1 MTPCAHSH
9 STRSGVLWPA
19 RLSHT
24 SNSRSGGRSS
34 GKVKD
39 LVRPACHTAHAARV
53 TAGSSEAFGT
63 GSAAR
68 IALRR
73 SRSHG
78 CRIALVPRVADCSR
92 TWPEAGWNRVRVL
105 VVPRPGWI
113 RAGAGPGGRA
123 AARMGRDAARL
134 ETARPRPR
142 TRPRAQAARPACRPA
157 RSAFFGQSIGIA
169 DPHHTVLAPAHRDA
183 GFAPGAALLPT
194 QAARMQSAPDRERA
208 DLRQPI
214 RSVAQGFLQQA
225 QGPGGRAVLIALGRA
240 GPFGQDALLRSS
252 PIADPWSAPMAGPHG
267 GEPVAVEAAHPG
279 GDHLIVPSS
288 DLVGGRRIACAIS
301 NGQERSGALDLRG
314 GSTERAAQAGQ
325 LLALI
330 RRERAKGI
338 FLVARH
344 GAPRGTRIA
353 SPLYHCP
360 RQTTH

>member
-68 IALRR
+68 IALRC

-78 CRIALVPRVADCSR
+78 CSTALVPRAAGCSR
-92 TWPEAGWNRVRVL
+92 PRPVAGWNRVRIL
-105 VVPRPGWI
+105 VVPPRIYSAAGW
-113 RAGAGPGGRA
+113 PVLRA

-142 TRPRAQAARPACRPA
+142 TRPRAQAGRRACRPA

-169 DPHHTVLAPAHRDA
+169 DAHHTVLALAHHHA
-183 GFAPGAALLPT
+183 GFAPGAALLPA
-194 QAARMQSAPDRERA
+194 QAARMQGAPDRERA
-208 DLRQPI
+208 DPGQSV
-214 RSVAQGFLQQA
+214 RSLAQGFLQQA
-225 QGPGGRAVLIALGRA
+225 QRPRRRAVLLALGRA
-240 GPFGQDALLRSS
+240 GPFGQNALLRVS
-252 PIADPWSAPMAGPHG
+252 PIADPRTTSVAGPHR
-267 GEPVAVEAAHPG
+267 GEPFAVEAADPG
-279 GDHLIVPSS
+279 RDGLGVPSS
-288 DLVGGRRIACAIS
+288 DLVSGGRVARAIG
-301 NGQERSGALDLRG
+301 NGQERAGALDLG
-314 GSTERAAQAGQ
+314 GGRDGGAAQ
-325 LLALI
+325 
-330 RRERAKGI
+330 
-338 FLVARH
+338 
-344 GAPRGTRIA
+344 
-353 SPLYHCP
+353 
-360 RQTTH
+360 